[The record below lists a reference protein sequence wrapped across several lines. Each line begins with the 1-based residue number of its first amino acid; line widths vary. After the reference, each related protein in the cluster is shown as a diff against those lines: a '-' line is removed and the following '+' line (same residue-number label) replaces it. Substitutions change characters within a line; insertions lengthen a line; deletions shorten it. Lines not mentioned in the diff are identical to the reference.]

1 MKLRRLSK
9 CLIAGFL
16 CMLPLMSLEA
26 AGTEYGAD
34 NPEVMGKIVRSRML
48 PIAMTAPHDTGTLLF
63 SDSPE
68 YADKDGILYVDKV
81 KGDTRLYFY
90 HVNQAN
96 YPRKIVVMAYNPST
110 SEVSAGVSG
119 VYYAKPSTSY
129 YDVGKDLS
137 TLYYEGNATYNRVS
151 VPPVGYAI
159 LSDRLNRVIVA
170 PDQLF
175 SGIVNMDLPEDMYVS
190 AVIMPAAADP
200 VTFMKKQQYLASDAV
215 KLRGTFPGM
224 DRYLK
229 NLIPFTTEE
238 GIGYV
243 LIADGI
249 QDRFL
254 RGYDAIDDRLSEDVG
269 NYGLDYIIQI
279 KTRGTGLLH
288 YYFNTQGG
296 EYAGVAE
303 ISYDDGKG
311 GTTSKIVE
319 LPRKGLSMGFD
330 NAYAME
336 YLDSV
341 AAGTTVTIHLMPPG
355 AANLP
360 VRILIVPDAS
370 VQQAADAVHEEEQRR
385 LEDEKQKQQQGSIE
399 DDWTRIEKK
408 LHAGRTEEKAE
419 PAGKKTKQK
428 VKEEKK
434 TKAKKNKAPVQEDR
448 GQGA

>member
-151 VPPVGYAI
+151 VPPLGYAI

-288 YYFNTQGG
+288 YYFNTQG
-296 EYAGVAE
+296 
-303 ISYDDGKG
+303 
-311 GTTSKIVE
+311 
-319 LPRKGLSMGFD
+319 
-330 NAYAME
+330 
-336 YLDSV
+336 
-341 AAGTTVTIHLMPPG
+341 
-355 AANLP
+355 
-360 VRILIVPDAS
+360 
-370 VQQAADAVHEEEQRR
+370 
-385 LEDEKQKQQQGSIE
+385 
-399 DDWTRIEKK
+399 
-408 LHAGRTEEKAE
+408 
-419 PAGKKTKQK
+419 
-428 VKEEKK
+428 
-434 TKAKKNKAPVQEDR
+434 
-448 GQGA
+448 

>member
-1 MKLRRLSK
+1 
-9 CLIAGFL
+9 
-16 CMLPLMSLEA
+16 MLPLMSLEA

-151 VPPVGYAI
+151 VPPLGYAI

-249 QDRFL
+249 QDR
-254 RGYDAIDDRLSEDVG
+254 
-269 NYGLDYIIQI
+269 
-279 KTRGTGLLH
+279 
-288 YYFNTQGG
+288 
-296 EYAGVAE
+296 
-303 ISYDDGKG
+303 
-311 GTTSKIVE
+311 
-319 LPRKGLSMGFD
+319 
-330 NAYAME
+330 
-336 YLDSV
+336 
-341 AAGTTVTIHLMPPG
+341 LMPSTTAFPKTWAIMASITSYRLKPG
-355 AANLP
+355 ERGFSTTISTPRAENMPAWLKSVMMTEKVGRPAKSWNCP
-360 VRILIVPDAS
+360 VRA
-370 VQQAADAVHEEEQRR
+370 
-385 LEDEKQKQQQGSIE
+385 
-399 DDWTRIEKK
+399 
-408 LHAGRTEEKAE
+408 
-419 PAGKKTKQK
+419 
-428 VKEEKK
+428 
-434 TKAKKNKAPVQEDR
+434 
-448 GQGA
+448 